1 MENQGEKGNSTT
13 ERPNKMVVHY
23 YYINYKQFVNIV
35 KYKLSQMRIKLESDN
50 RMVSNKEIEG
60 AVENLWRA

>member
-1 MENQGEKGNSTT
+1 
-13 ERPNKMVVHY
+13 MVVHY